1 MFNLLEKN
9 STVSEIQTGNNQ
21 TNQIPQVPQSNL
33 IDQQKLQSNQIVK
46 FPLRSNNN
54 NPANNPALHAN
65 PFVIAKHN
73 EYSHYSNIDSVETVK
88 DLKEK
93 GFKDPNGLK
102 KILEY
107 TGVGKDSYATV
118 SKPAKRVHI
127 VMSGPEVLEK
137 FFAGGMSKFNPINLF
152 NPHNKNLGAELYEK
166 GDKLNLENPQ
176 NTKPHQS
183 LEEIKA
189 GLKSGRIKAVINY
202 EIDEK
207 TGKWN
212 MNEPFAIDLL
222 NNIGNAANDIKKS
235 KFYNSLSS
243 KEKSHFEPII
253 DQAANDQNLNKVY
266 SLNLSLVNT
275 GSSTKRYNQTQDEVM
290 NAARALSEAMPHD
303 HTLIIPSYI
312 NTDPNGNIQYFT
324 SSLNRDMITLPNWQH
339 LETDDKGHIA
349 INEHPITISTGK
361 GQPPVFNENFTMF
374 YNLQRLEQL
383 EPKGLKDKK
392 SIEMVMNSAEHN
404 KQISMAQ

>member
-1 MFNLLEKN
+1 MFNLLGKN
-9 STVSEIQTGNNQ
+9 STVSEAQTANQ
-21 TNQIPQVPQSNL
+21 ANQMPQSNL
-33 IDQQKLQSNQIVK
+33 LAQQKLQSNNILN
-46 FPLRSNNN
+46 FPLRSNNTSN
-54 NPANNPALHAN
+54 TNPALHAN
-65 PFVIAKHN
+65 PFAVANHN
-73 EYSHYSNIDSVETVK
+73 EYSHYSNIDGIETVK

-118 SKPAKRVHI
+118 SEPAKRVHI

-152 NPHNKNLGAELYEK
+152 NSHNKNLGAELYEK

-202 EIDEK
+202 EINEK

-222 NNIGNAANDIKKS
+222 NNMGNAAKDIQKS
-235 KFYNSLSS
+235 KFYNSLSA
-243 KEKSHFEPII
+243 KEKSQFEPVI
-253 DQAANDQNLNKVY
+253 DQAANDPSLNNVY

-275 GSSTKRYNQTQDEVM
+275 SSSTKRYNKTQDEVM

-312 NTDPNGNIQYFT
+312 NTDPNGNMQYYA
-324 SSLNRDMITLPNWQH
+324 SSMNRDMITLPNWQH